1 MGRQNGSCAL
11 QVPKVRSGAD
21 GGVDEYAHR
30 EFLRWRH
37 FGTLTVVGASLQ
49 KALLDQM
56 PHQDRCQGHKSQI
69 EQKEHRRRQSSMA
82 KQNNRLDDRP
92 MNDIYAVREVA
103 KFRKVAEIAPEPKDE
118 YHPRNPE
125 NIKDLFGDE
134 VVEKIQHC
142 GDAGNDSKMRLQLVK
157 EEQQQDA
164 RGEISKLRRKLHPHF
179 RIDAARVFSCIGA
192 YGAIEEIKQCKTVLP
207 EAGDAEDCCHGL
219 PDSEAVAEVMNE
231 GNEQIEGYLDLQ
243 RPENAVYCRVTV

>member
-49 KALLDQM
+49 ESLLDQM

-142 GDAGNDSKMRLQLVK
+142 GDAGDDSKMRLQLVK

-164 RGEISKLRRKLHPHF
+164 RGEISKLRWELHLHF
-179 RIDAARVFSCIGA
+179 RIDAARVFRCIGA

-231 GNEQIEGYLDLQ
+231 GNEQIKGNLDLQ
-243 RPENAVYCRVTV
+243 RPEGAVDRQVTI